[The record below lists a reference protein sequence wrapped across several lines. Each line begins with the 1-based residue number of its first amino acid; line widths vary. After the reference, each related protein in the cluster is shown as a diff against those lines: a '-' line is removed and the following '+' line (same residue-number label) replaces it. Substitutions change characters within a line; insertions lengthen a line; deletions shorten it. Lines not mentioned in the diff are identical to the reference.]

1 MPLNMNQQFVDF
13 LNNTPEM
20 LSEFLKIINEFYKI
34 QNEVPQPVKQEEG
47 PKEWKSGE
55 THDLTTVGISN
66 EDLDAISK
74 GYAEAIVKEK
84 AIEYVKGFITGVMI
98 SA

>member
-1 MPLNMNQQFVDF
+1 MPDINEKFLEF

-20 LSEFLKIINEFYKI
+20 LSEFVKIINEFYKL
-34 QNEVPQPVKQEEG
+34 QGETPQPVRTEEG
-47 PKEWKSGE
+47 PKEWKAGE
-55 THDLTTVGISN
+55 THDLTTVGISH

-84 AIEYVKGFITGVMI
+84 AIAYVKGFIAGVMI
-98 SA
+98 VV